1 MRALIV
7 SDIHSNL
14 PAFQAVL
21 QQAAPFDII
30 WCLGDVVGYGPQPN
44 ECIELL
50 REYPHVAVAGNHD
63 WAALGRLDL
72 AEFNAE
78 ARWAARWTTDALTP
92 DNRSYLEALPTRLV
106 QEPFTIVHGSP
117 REPIWEYI
125 LYSFVAAANFEH
137 FDTPY
142 CLIGHTHS
150 PALFVERTEGE
161 ARIIEADLPPFEEP
175 VPLGKGRCIINPGSV
190 GQPRDGDP
198 RASYAIWDTDK
209 GELVIHR
216 VSYDIETIQAL
227 MAELGFPARLIAR
240 LSYGW

>member
-1 MRALIV
+1 
-7 SDIHSNL
+7 
-14 PAFQAVL
+14 
-21 QQAAPFDII
+21 
-30 WCLGDVVGYGPQPN
+30 
-44 ECIELL
+44 
-50 REYPHVAVAGNHD
+50 
-63 WAALGRLDL
+63 
-72 AEFNAE
+72 
-78 ARWAARWTTDALTP
+78 
-92 DNRSYLEALPTRLV
+92 V

-125 LYSFVAAANFEH
+125 LYSFVAAVNFEH

-150 PALFVERTEGE
+150 PALFIEHKEEDTRIVEAE
-161 ARIIEADLPPFEEP
+161 IPPFEEP
-175 VPLGKGRCIINPGSV
+175 LPLGQERCIINPGSV

-198 RASYAIWDTDK
+198 RASYAVWDAEK

-216 VSYDIETIQAL
+216 VPYDVEAIQTL